1 MALEME
7 SAAQQGETAGFDP
20 ENQPGQALM
29 RGTVVHCKHKIGET
43 EAHLRGSNMP
53 AKQQEREH

>member
-7 SAAQQGETAGFDP
+7 SAAQQGETVGFDP
-20 ENQPGQALM
+20 DSQPGQASM
-29 RGTVVHCKHKIGET
+29 RRTMVHCNHKIGET
-43 EAHLRGSNMP
+43 EAHLWGSNMP